1 MSRFNTLPDYIQGV
15 TFEIWEGRKIAS
27 LHQSYGAD
35 MIMRSTA
42 GLILGTQGVIKD
54 TLASQAAFP
63 DRLILGDEVIWSGT
77 EADGYLSSHRS
88 VITGTHTGHGVFGA
102 PTGRVVTTRCIA
114 DCFVQDDVI
123 TDEWLCYDVSSMVQQ
138 LGHSPR
144 DWAAASIVREGGPKH
159 AIRPFTPDQDR
170 PGPYTGAGN
179 DHPLGDRLAEIL
191 TRIMAMDI
199 AVIGE
204 TYDRAVSLYH
214 AGGVTGWTRP
224 FAEAQWMQLRTAF
237 PDATFT
243 VHHRIGRSDPGE
255 PDRAALRWSL
265 DGTHSGHGVFGPPT
279 GAPVHI
285 MGFTHAEFGPWGLR
299 REWSLW
305 DEVAIWKQILLAQA

>member
-1 MSRFNTLPDYIQGV
+1 MSRFATLPDYIQGV
-15 TFEIWEGRKIAS
+15 TFEIWEGRQIAS
-27 LHQSYGAD
+27 LHRSYGKD
-35 MIMRSTA
+35 MVMRSTA
-42 GLILGTQGVIKD
+42 GLILGTAGVIND

-63 DRLILGDEVIWSGT
+63 DRVILGDDVIWSGT

-88 VITGTHTGHGVFGA
+88 MIIGTHTGHGVFGP
-102 PTGRVVTTRCIA
+102 PTGKVVATRCIA
-114 DCFVQDDVI
+114 DCFVQGEVI

-144 DWAAASIVREGGPKH
+144 DWAAADIARGGP
-159 AIRPFTPDQDR
+159 RPFTPDQDS
-170 PGPYTGAGN
+170 PGPYSGKGN
-179 DHPLGDRLAEIL
+179 DHPLGDRLADIL
-191 TRIMAMDI
+191 TRIMAKDI

-204 TYDRAVSLYH
+204 TYDRAVNIYH
-214 AGGVTGWTRP
+214 AGGVTGWGVP
-224 FAEAQWMQLRTAF
+224 FAEGQWMQLRTAF

-243 VHHRIGRSDPGE
+243 VHHRIGRDDRGE
-255 PDRAALRWSL
+255 PDRAAVRWSL
-265 DGTHSGHGVFGPPT
+265 DGTHTGHGLFGPPT

-305 DEVAIWKQILLAQA
+305 DEVAIWKQILLHTKDTK